1 MRAWSPALSTL
12 LALASLPAYAQVAPA
27 PAPPPSAPPASPLSA
42 GGLAPPPA
50 VENARPPAAPGAV
63 DPAAMEQD
71 LARADRED
79 SGRGLE
85 FVWLNGEV
93 GVMHLGL
100 ATFAQDHLVDSK
112 DVKTTE
118 TGLVA
123 GAGLGVRLVF
133 LTFGAR
139 FRYAP
144 LPDVKLW
151 TLGAEAGIHAPFG
164 ALELNG
170 ALGLGYAAGT
180 LAGSSTLVGLSSVGK
195 IAGFDARLGG
205 GLDYYF
211 TNMFSA
217 GVNLSADLLLLK
229 RSAKCATGVGP
240 AFDAHNATYC
250 VDGSSTAGALSATAV
265 FGLHF

>member
-1 MRAWSPALSTL
+1 MRAWSLALSSL
-12 LALASLPAYAQVAPA
+12 LALASLPAFAQSA
-27 PAPPPSAPPASPLSA
+27 PAPPPSAPGASPLSA

-50 VENARPPAAPGAV
+50 VENAPPPVAPGAA
-63 DPAAMEQD
+63 DPAATEQE

-100 ATFAQDHLVDSK
+100 ATFSQDHLVDSK

-123 GAGLGVRLVF
+123 GAGLGFRLVF
-133 LTFGAR
+133 LTLGAR

-170 ALGLGYAAGT
+170 LLGLGYAAGT
-180 LAGSSTLVGLSSVGK
+180 LAGSGTLTGLSSVGK

-205 GLDYYF
+205 GIDYYL

-217 GVNLSADLLLLK
+217 GLNLSADLLLFK

-240 AFDAHNATYC
+240 AVDAHNATYC

>member
-1 MRAWSPALSTL
+1 MRAWS
-12 LALASLPAYAQVAPA
+12 LALASSLALVGLPAFAQVAPA
-27 PAPPPSAPPASPLSA
+27 QPPPPPGPPLSA
-42 GGLAPPPA
+42 GGLAPPEA
-50 VENARPPAAPGAV
+50 VESAPPPAQPGAAS
-63 DPAAMEQD
+63 PAATEQE

-85 FVWLNGEV
+85 FVWLNGEI

-100 ATFAQDHLVDSK
+100 ATFSQDKLVDSS
-112 DVKTTE
+112 VKTTQ

-123 GAGLGVRLVF
+123 GAGLGLRLVF

-170 ALGLGYAAGT
+170 SLGLGYAAGT
-180 LAGSSTLVGLSSVGK
+180 LAGSSALPSVSSVGK
-195 IAGFDARLGG
+195 VAGFDARLGG
-205 GLDYYF
+205 GLDYYL

-217 GVNLSADLLLLK
+217 GVNLSAELLRLM
-229 RSAKCATGVGP
+229 RSSKCVTGVGP

>member
-1 MRAWSPALSTL
+1 MRAWSLALSSL
-12 LALASLPAYAQVAPA
+12 LVLVGLPAYAQTS
-27 PAPPPSAPPASPLSA
+27 PPPPPAASPLSA

-50 VENARPPAAPGAV
+50 VEATPPPSAT
-63 DPAAMEQD
+63 PASTEQN
-71 LARADRED
+71 LERADRED

-100 ATFAQDHLVDSK
+100 ATFSQDHLVDAK

-123 GAGLGVRLVF
+123 GAGLGFRLVF

-151 TLGAEAGIHAPFG
+151 TLGAEAGLHAPFG

-170 ALGLGYAAGT
+170 SLGLGYVSGSFG
-180 LAGSSTLVGLSSVGK
+180 GSSTLRSVTSVGK
-195 IAGFDARLGG
+195 MAGFDARLGG
-205 GLDYYF
+205 GLDYYL

-217 GVNLSADLLLLK
+217 GVNLSADLMLLK
-229 RSAKCATGVGP
+229 RSSKCVTGAGLPGDV
-240 AFDAHNATYC
+240 HNATYC
-250 VDGSSTAGALSATAV
+250 VDGSSTGGALSATAV

>member
-1 MRAWSPALSTL
+1 VPAG
-12 LALASLPAYAQVAPA
+12 AQ
-27 PAPPPSAPPASPLSA
+27 LQA
-42 GGLAPPPA
+42 GGLAPPTA
-50 VENARPPAAPGAV
+50 VETARPGEPAAPAT
-63 DPAAMEQD
+63 PQSTEQE

-85 FVWLNGEV
+85 FVWLNAEV

-100 ATFAQDHLVDSK
+100 GTFSNHHILETSEMAETVQ
-112 DVKTTE
+112 

-144 LPDVKLW
+144 LPEVKLW

-170 ALGLGYAAGT
+170 ALGLGYVSG
-180 LAGSSTLVGLSSVGK
+180 GFGDIGPSF
-195 IAGFDARLGG
+195 AGFDARLGG

-211 TNMFSA
+211 TNLFSLGA
-217 GVNLSADLLLLK
+217 NLSGDVMVLK
-229 RSAKCATGVGP
+229 RSE
-240 AFDAHNATYC
+240 C
-250 VDGSSTAGALSATAV
+250 VFPTPSPCVQGKSTAGAVSGTAV